1 MKNKNNFREKSRDEY
16 RGKVQSSSMEILEMN
31 NKLIEKIQEIDKM
44 KQKYQESLSNIHNL
58 ESRLLEKLKEEEVF
72 IS

>member
-1 MKNKNNFREKSRDEY
+1 
-16 RGKVQSSSMEILEMN
+16 MN